1 MSKLDELLRE
11 LCPDGVEYKKLGEI
25 ATISRGGNFQKKDFL
40 TEGVPCIHYGQI
52 YTKYGLFTD
61 KTFTFISEECAKK
74 QKMAQPNDI
83 VMAVTSENIED
94 VCKCLAW
101 LGDEPVAVSGHS
113 AIIHHNQNAKYL
125 VYYFHS
131 QMFFA
136 QKRKLAHGTKVIEVT
151 PDALANI
158 TLPVPPA
165 EIQHEVVRVLD
176 SYTENVAELQRQLTA
191 ELTARQK
198 QYEFY
203 RDKLL
208 TFDVLRGGT
217 INFCQR
223 TLGEL
228 FDFRNGLSK
237 GKEFFGKGTPFVRY
251 TDVYN
256 HRTLRKKD
264 ITALVECTDDEKER
278 LKVSRGDVLFT
289 RTSETAEDIGWSSV
303 MLDDMDDCVFN
314 GFTIKA
320 TPKTKE
326 LLPEYCA
333 YCFSTSDF
341 RQYVTKHCAFTTRAS
356 LTGNTIAQYRM
367 TIPPLDIQNR
377 IVNVLDNFE
386 KICSDLNIGL
396 PAEIEARQK
405 QYEYYRDKL
414 LTFAENGNT
423 ILSRAEQSRAE
434 QSRAEQSRAL
444 IKLLQYVFGYA
455 MLPLN
460 EIANVFR
467 GEYITK
473 KNEKAGNIPVILG
486 GQEPA
491 YYIDRA
497 NHTGEIVAVARSG
510 ASAGF
515 VSYWDEPIFIT
526 DGFGYEAKKEVSIP
540 KYLYYVLKNK
550 EAELNGMKRGAGV
563 PHVSG
568 ERLGKINLPVPP
580 IDEQKRIVS
589 ILDRFD
595 TICNDLTSG
604 LPAEIEA
611 RQKQYEYYRDKLLTF
626 EERG

>member
-1 MSKLDELLRE
+1 MSKLDEMIRE
-11 LCPDGVEYKKLGEI
+11 LCPDGVE
-25 ATISRGGNFQKKDFL
+25 
-40 TEGVPCIHYGQI
+40 
-52 YTKYGLFTD
+52 
-61 KTFTFISEECAKK
+61 TFPLEECCNILDKK
-74 QKMAQPNDI
+74 RKPVTKNSREKGEYPYYGANGVQDYVSDYIFNGKFVLVGEDGSVITKSGTPVVTWAEGKIWVNNHAHVIEEKSGTMLRYLYFYIQTID
-83 VMAVTSENIED
+83 VTSLIHGNI
-94 VCKCLAW
+94 
-101 LGDEPVAVSGHS
+101 P
-113 AIIHHNQNAKYL
+113 
-125 VYYFHS
+125 
-131 QMFFA
+131 
-136 QKRKLAHGTKVIEVT
+136 KLTGRDFRSLKIALPPLEVQS
-151 PDALANI
+151 
-158 TLPVPPA
+158 
-165 EIQHEVVRVLD
+165 EIVRILD
-176 SYTENVAELQRQLTA
+176 NFTELTSELTS

-198 QYEFY
+198 QYKFY

-208 TFDVLRGGT
+208 TFDVLGEGT
-217 INFCQR
+217 ISFYQR

-237 GKEFFGKGTPFVRY
+237 GKEFFGKGTPFIRY

-264 ITALVECTDDEKER
+264 ITALVECTEDEKKR

-367 TIPPLDIQNR
+367 TIPPLDIQSR

-414 LTFAENGNT
+414 LTFAETGNT
-423 ILSRAEQSRAE
+423 ILSRAEQG
-434 QSRAEQSRAL
+434 RAEQSRAL

-455 MLPLN
+455 MLPLS

-473 KNEKAGNIPVILG
+473 KNEKAGNVPVILG

-526 DGFGYEAKKEVSIP
+526 DGFGYEVKKEVAMP

-550 EAELNGMKRGAGV
+550 EIELNGMKRGAGV

-568 ERLGKINLPVPP
+568 ERLGEINLPVPP
-580 IDEQKRIVS
+580 IEEQKRIVS

-595 TICNDLTSG
+595 AICNDLTSG

-611 RQKQYEYYRDKLLTF
+611 RQRQYEYYRDRLLSF
-626 EERG
+626 KELN